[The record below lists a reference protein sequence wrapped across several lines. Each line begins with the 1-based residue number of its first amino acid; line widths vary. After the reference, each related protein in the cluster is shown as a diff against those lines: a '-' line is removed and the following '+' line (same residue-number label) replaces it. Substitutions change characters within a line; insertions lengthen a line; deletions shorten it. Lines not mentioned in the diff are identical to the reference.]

1 MKFYMK
7 RFAENVGLWE
17 YLTIDES
24 SGMLVELP
32 DCRETAFSESE
43 CKKLDPYGDY
53 ETEEA

>member
-1 MKFYMK
+1 MK